1 MAATDAIGKP
11 IPPQTVVLERGPVS
25 NFARAVTDHNPV
37 YADPG
42 AAADAGFDAIPAPP
56 TFPFAWHHWGAFAE
70 LQPEG
75 SGGSHP
81 MVEAMGE
88 LLANGGL
95 ILHGEQ
101 EFVYHRQPV
110 VGDVLTA
117 NGTVKDV
124 YEKTSSSGKSM
135 TFIITETQWRDPQD
149 QLVATSTMTLLHRA

>member
-1 MAATDAIGKP
+1 MPATDAIGKP

-25 NFARAVTDHNPV
+25 NFAKAVTDHNPV
-37 YADPG
+37 YSDPRVAG
-42 AAADAGFDAIPAPP
+42 AAGFTAIPAPP
-56 TFPFAWHHWGAFAE
+56 TFPFAWHHWGAFTD

-75 SGGSHP
+75 AGGPHP

-101 EFVYHRQPV
+101 EFIYHRQPV

-117 NGTVKDV
+117 HGSVKDI
-124 YEKTSSSGKSM
+124 YEKTSSGGKTM
-135 TFIITETQWRDPQD
+135 TFIVTETSWQDESGDPVVTQ
-149 QLVATSTMTLLHRA
+149 TMTLLHRA